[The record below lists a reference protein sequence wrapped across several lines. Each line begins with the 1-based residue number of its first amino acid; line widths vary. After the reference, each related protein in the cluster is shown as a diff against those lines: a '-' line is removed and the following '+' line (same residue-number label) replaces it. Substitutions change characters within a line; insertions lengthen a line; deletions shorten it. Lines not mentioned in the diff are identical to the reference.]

1 MLMQA
6 ISENHSIMKLTLK
19 SEDLEGYSRNVYD
32 QTLEL
37 LNNSTIV
44 SLELNNTHKE
54 LEHINNL
61 NSVITRIIGNF

>member
-1 MLMQA
+1 VLMQA